1 MKPPS
6 IWLTLGI
13 SLAAF
18 GIALAAF
25 SIALVLLM
33 GVHSGKY

>member
-1 MKPPS
+1 MKPQL
-6 IWLTLGI
+6 WLSLGL

-25 SIALVLLM
+25 SMALVLLVER
-33 GVHSGKY
+33 G